1 MHFAPPDNPNAFN
14 LPAPPSAKPH
24 TIDSD
29 CQQVA
34 WIPNIALI
42 PISWLGPLRRSSSS
56 ADVKLEPSF
65 RADVKARTY
74 LYVKVNAVLMEL
86 SAQS

>member
-14 LPAPPSAKPH
+14 LSAPPSVKPY
-24 TIDSD
+24 TIASD

-42 PISWLGPLRRSSSS
+42 PIS
-56 ADVKLEPSF
+56 
-65 RADVKARTY
+65 
-74 LYVKVNAVLMEL
+74 
-86 SAQS
+86 